1 MSTRRTKYNPLL
13 KSYPDSERINA
24 VSEGAEVL
32 YCRLIAQTD
41 DGGCYYAEPMMV
53 LAKLFSHRML
63 EGLTVEEVAKRI
75 DELESVGLIS
85 IYEAGGRKYLQLV
98 DVYKALR
105 RDVSPQVFFP
115 QPVTESVAQTGRKR
129 AGCATDSVRQPETGN
144 PTQPETQPNHTQK
157 PAVKDSAFAGLTKD
171 DLSDPDFPD
180 RWCFAQQAKARHVV
194 DASEATRTNVRAAA
208 AKAVS
213 DKSIHRPVAVFA
225 WIVSGKR
232 WEYLKRSHDDIAKE
246 MRKQGA
252 AKNRAPPIVPV
263 VLKEPPKAEPQ
274 RTNEQ
279 LRKQIQQACKPPP

>member
-13 KSYPDSERINA
+13 KSYPDSERINS

-41 DGGCYYAEPMMV
+41 DGGCYYADPLMV

-63 EGLTVEEVAKRI
+63 AGLTAEEVAKRI
-75 DELESVGLIS
+75 AELESVGLIS
-85 IYEAGGRKYLQLV
+85 IYEAGGKKYLQLV
-98 DVYKALR
+98 NVYKALR

-115 QPVTESVAQTGRKR
+115 QPVPESVTETGRSR
-129 AGCATDSVRQPETGN
+129 AGCVADSVRQPETGN

-171 DLSDPDFPD
+171 DLSDPSFPD
-180 RWCFAQQAKARHVV
+180 RWCFAQQAKARPVV
-194 DASEATRTNVRAAA
+194 DASEATRMNVRAAA

-213 DKSIHRPVAVFA
+213 DKSIKRPVAVFA

-232 WEYLKRSHDDIAKE
+232 WEYLRASHDDIARE

-252 AKNRAPPIVPV
+252 AKNRAPPAVHL
-263 VLKEPPKAEPQ
+263 VLKEPPRDEAP
-274 RTNEQ
+274 RTPEQ
-279 LRKQIQQACKPPP
+279 VRNQIHQACKPPP